1 MTMPITEIKV
11 IGTNI
16 SQDAGTT
23 GARNLIREVR
33 EKLIHVFPEINFDV
47 FTHGINSNG
56 TEYFIFGIK
65 TKAELEETV

>member
-1 MTMPITEIKV
+1 MPITEIKV
-11 IGTNI
+11 MGTNI

-23 GARNLIREVR
+23 GARNLILKVR
-33 EKLIHVFPEINFDV
+33 EKLIQVFPELSFDV

-65 TKAELEETV
+65 SKSELEETV